1 MLPASHT
8 ELKYKCCCC
17 TKACSNLAQPQCL
30 IEAAAHHNHASSVP
44 CTLFPQLL
52 QRYSCCVTCKSS
64 VIAVTCQLWRG
75 KTRCAMLM
83 YAVLPACQ
91 TCTAQLQD
99 DHSWRQLKQCRQD
112 PGSCYA
118 ANSCCQIILC
128 CQQLLSDHTV
138 VRQCTIWM
146 CCRMVLVAVCLAFLR
161 AKVFLNS

>member
-1 MLPASHT
+1 MLLLHQGLQQSGTTPMFDRSCCPSQPCKLSAMHALPTAASA
-8 ELKYKCCCC
+8 L
-17 TKACSNLAQPQCL
+17 
-30 IEAAAHHNHASSVP
+30 
-44 CTLFPQLL
+44 QLL
-52 QRYSCCVTCKSS
+52 CDLQ
-64 VIAVTCQLWRG
+64 VISHAVTCQLWRG